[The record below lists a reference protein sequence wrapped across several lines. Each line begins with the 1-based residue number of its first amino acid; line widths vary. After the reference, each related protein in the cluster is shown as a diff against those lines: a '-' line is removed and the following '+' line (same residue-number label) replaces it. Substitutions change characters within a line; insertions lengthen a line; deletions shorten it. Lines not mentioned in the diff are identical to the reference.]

1 MTLFYTKWNTPLFEW
16 TTPILKLTCLRK
28 NKHDAHPVMF
38 RTFIPNASR
47 SSACISSTYSF
58 PLSRNTCLWYTTQ
71 PTALLKLWLRR
82 DCWNSSYAF
91 ISSGVVG
98 PVVGRLNG
106 TNSMRLVTLEKMVW
120 TDIQWAKFTYLYTL
134 HLHTLHLHIT
144 TLSFALEHVIV
155 HTSYNYLSS

>member
-47 SSACISSTYSF
+47 SSACRYILLSTLQKY
-58 PLSRNTCLWYTTQ
+58 LSLVHN
-71 PTALLKLWLRR
+71 PANSTAETVIAQRLLEFM
-82 DCWNSSYAF
+82 YAF
-91 ISSGVVG
+91 ISSGVVV

-120 TDIQWAKFTYLYTL
+120 TDIQWAKFPYLYTL
-134 HLHTLHLHIT
+134 HLHIT
-144 TLSFALEHVIV
+144 RLSLLLNMLLYVLAIII
-155 HTSYNYLSS
+155 